1 LNNYIIILYSIII
14 LIMEETKQESNPII
28 SVYKVIPDNNDNVYL
43 INPIKLTCII
53 AIVML
58 ILYTMNKYFDNKIK

>member
-1 LNNYIIILYSIII
+1 
-14 LIMEETKQESNPII
+14 MEETKQESNPII